1 MKPLNLPVAQLH
13 RLQLKMK
20 LFQHFI
26 SQPQLVVEP
35 NLGPRELRGQ
45 AQADSNSEKAK
56 QYHQHNAETEFL
68 RALILS
74 FHARVSSVKGSKQCS
89 FSPVLGIRQL

>member
-1 MKPLNLPVAQLH
+1 
-13 RLQLKMK
+13 MK
-20 LFQHFI
+20 LFQRFV

-45 AQADSNSEKAK
+45 AQADSNSEKPK
-56 QYHQHNAETEFL
+56 QNHQQNADTEIL

-74 FHARVSSVKGSKQCS
+74 FHARASSVKGSKQRS
-89 FSPVLGIRQL
+89 FDPGLGMRQL

>member
-1 MKPLNLPVAQLH
+1 
-13 RLQLKMK
+13 MK
-20 LFQHFI
+20 LFQHFV

-45 AQADSNSEKAK
+45 AQADSNSEKPK
-56 QYHQHNAETEFL
+56 QNHHKHNAETEFL